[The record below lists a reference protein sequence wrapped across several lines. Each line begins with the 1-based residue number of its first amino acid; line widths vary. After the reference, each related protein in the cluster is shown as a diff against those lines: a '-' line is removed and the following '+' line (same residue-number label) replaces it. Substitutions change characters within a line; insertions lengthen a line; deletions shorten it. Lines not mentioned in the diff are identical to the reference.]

1 MGPGADLPLL
11 SGEPF
16 VTEGGLET
24 TLIFRHGLD
33 LPCFAAFDLLKDDAG
48 TEALRSYFDPYLAV
62 AREHEVGIVLD
73 APTWRAS
80 SDWGSKLGY
89 TASALDDAN
98 RRAVALVEDARSAA
112 ERDGTTVVI
121 CGAVG
126 PRGDAYR
133 PEGAMAVPEAEAYHR
148 PQIET
153 LADTSADLVT
163 ALTMTSP
170 EEGAGIA
177 LAARNAHLPC
187 AISFTV
193 ETDGR
198 LPSGHTLREAV
209 EVVDRET
216 DGSPLYFMV
225 NCAHPAHLAATLA
238 EAGPW
243 LERIRGVRANASRKS
258 HAELDESTELDEGD
272 PADLAAE
279 LLSLRPLLENLT
291 VLGGCCGTDERHI
304 AAICDAWLPA
314 A

>member
-1 MGPGADLPLL
+1 MGRRADLPQL
-11 SGEPF
+11 SGGAF
-16 VTEGGLET
+16 ITDGGMET

-33 LPCFAAFDLLKDDAG
+33 LPCFAAFDLLRDDAG
-48 TEALRSYFDPYLAV
+48 AETLRSYFEPYLAI
-62 AREHEVGIVLD
+62 AREHDVGMVLD

-80 SDWGSKLGY
+80 SDWGRQLGY
-89 TASALDDAN
+89 GTDALAEAN
-98 RRAVALVEDARSAA
+98 RRAVALVEDVRSAA

-133 PEGAMAVPEAEAYHR
+133 AGEAMTVPEAKAYHR

-153 LADTSADLVT
+153 LAGTAADMVA

-170 EEGAGIA
+170 AEASGITLAAQEAGI
-177 LAARNAHLPC
+177 PC

-198 LPSGHTLREAV
+198 LASGYALREAV
-209 EVVDRET
+209 ELVDRET
-216 DGSPLYFMV
+216 DGGSAYFMV
-225 NCAHPAHLAATLA
+225 NCAHPSHF
-238 EAGPW
+238 AGALTEGGQW
-243 LERIRGVRANASRKS
+243 LERIRGVRPNASRKS
-258 HAELDESTELDEGD
+258 HAELDESSEIDDGD
-272 PADLAAE
+272 PAELAAE
-279 LLSLRPLLENLT
+279 VLALRPLLDNLA

-304 AAICDAWLPA
+304 AAICDAWLSA